1 VKILEMQF
9 LVFILAYPFLW
20 LISILPF
27 RVLYLFSDFIYLL
40 IYHVIG
46 YRKKTVRENLLI
58 AFPEKSAL
66 ERTAIEKKFYHH
78 LCDLFLEMI
87 KTLTIS
93 KVEMDEHFVLPNLDV
108 LKEMERDGKSI
119 ALLTSHYASYEWSVS
134 INNKLSVKG
143 YAIYK
148 KIANVYFDKLVRDIR
163 QKFGANLINTKETI
177 PTIESNYLRGIQS
190 IYGFASDQSPKA
202 SRAINWGTF
211 FGIETPLQTGA
222 EMLAK
227 KFDMNVMYM
236 RIQKVKRGYY
246 ECRFEVLSYN
256 PKSVPDFELTLL
268 FIQKVEEQIKEAPE
282 YYLWTHKRWKHRR

>member
-1 VKILEMQF
+1 MQF
-9 LVFILAYPFLW
+9 IVFILVYPLLW

-27 RVLYLFSDFIYLL
+27 RILYLFSDLIYILV
-40 IYHVIG
+40 YHVIG

-58 AFPEKSAL
+58 AFPEKSAK
-66 ERTAIEKKFYHH
+66 ERSEIEKKFYHH

-93 KVEMDEHFVLPNLDV
+93 REEMDKHFVLANLEV
-108 LKEMERDGKSI
+108 LQEMERNGKSI

-134 INNKLSVKG
+134 INNKLNIKG

-163 QKFGANLINTKETI
+163 QKFGANLIHTKETI
-177 PTIESNYLRGIQS
+177 PTIESNYLNGVQS

-211 FGIETPLQTGA
+211 FGLETPLQTGA

-227 KFDMNVMYM
+227 KFDMNMMFM
-236 RIQKVKRGYY
+236 RIRKVKRGYY
-246 ECRFEVLSYN
+246 DCQFEVISTDCKN
-256 PKSVPDFELTLL
+256 VPDFELTEL
-268 FIQKVEEQIKEAPE
+268 FIRKTEEQIKEAPE

>member
-1 VKILEMQF
+1 MQF
-9 LVFILAYPFLW
+9 IVFILVYPFLW

-27 RVLYLFSDFIYLL
+27 RILYLFSDLIYVL

-58 AFPEKSAL
+58 AFPEKSDK
-66 ERTAIEKKFYHH
+66 ERTEIEKKFYHH

-93 KVEMDEHFVLPNLDV
+93 KEEMDKHFVLPNLDV

-134 INNKLSVKG
+134 VNNKLSVKG

-148 KIANVYFDKLVRDIR
+148 KIANVHFDKLVRDIR

-177 PTIESNYLRGIQS
+177 STIESNYLRGVQS

-211 FGIETPLQTGA
+211 FGLETPLQTGA

-227 KFDMNVMYM
+227 KFDMNMMYM

-256 PKSVPDFELTLL
+256 PKSVPNFELTDL
-268 FIQKVEEQIKEAPE
+268 FIQKVEEQIREAPE

>member
-1 VKILEMQF
+1 MQF
-9 LVFILAYPFLW
+9 LVFIIAYPFLW

-93 KVEMDEHFVLPNLDV
+93 KEEMDEHFVLPNLDV

-256 PKSVPDFELTLL
+256 PKSVPDFELTHS

>member
-1 VKILEMQF
+1 MV
-9 LVFILAYPFLW
+9 
-20 LISILPF
+20 
-27 RVLYLFSDFIYLL
+27 
-40 IYHVIG
+40 YHVVG

-58 AFPEKSAL
+58 AFPEKSAK
-66 ERTAIEKKFYHH
+66 ERSEIEKKFYHH

-93 KVEMDEHFVLPNLDV
+93 KEEMDKHFVLANLEV
-108 LKEMERDGKSI
+108 LQEMERNGKSI

-134 INNKLSVKG
+134 INNKLNIKG

-163 QKFGANLINTKETI
+163 QKFGANLIHTKETI
-177 PTIESNYLRGIQS
+177 PTIEYNYLNGIQS

-211 FGIETPLQTGA
+211 FGLETPLQTGA

-227 KFDMNVMYM
+227 KFDMNMMFM
-236 RIQKVKRGYY
+236 RIRKIKRGYY
-246 ECRFEVLSYN
+246 VCQFEVISTDC
-256 PKSVPDFELTLL
+256 KKVPDFELTEL
-268 FIQKVEEQIKEAPE
+268 FIRKTEEQIKEAPE

>member
-1 VKILEMQF
+1 MV
-9 LVFILAYPFLW
+9 
-20 LISILPF
+20 
-27 RVLYLFSDFIYLL
+27 
-40 IYHVIG
+40 YHVIG

-58 AFPEKSAL
+58 AFPEKSAK
-66 ERTAIEKKFYHH
+66 ERSEIEKKFYHH

-93 KVEMDEHFVLPNLDV
+93 KEEMDKHFVLANLEV
-108 LKEMERDGKSI
+108 LQEMERNGKSI

-134 INNKLSVKG
+134 INNKLNIKG

-163 QKFGANLINTKETI
+163 QKFGANLIHTKETI
-177 PTIESNYLRGIQS
+177 PTIESNYLNGVQS

-211 FGIETPLQTGA
+211 FGLETPLQTGA

-227 KFDMNVMYM
+227 KFDMNMMFM
-236 RIQKVKRGYY
+236 RIRKVKRGYY
-246 ECRFEVLSYN
+246 DCQFEVISTDCKN
-256 PKSVPDFELTLL
+256 VPDFELTEL
-268 FIQKVEEQIKEAPE
+268 FIRKTEEQIKEAPE

>member
-1 VKILEMQF
+1 MQF

>member
-1 VKILEMQF
+1 MQF
-9 LVFILAYPFLW
+9 IVFILVYPFLW

-27 RVLYLFSDFIYLL
+27 RILYLFSDLIYVLV
-40 IYHVIG
+40 YHVIG

-58 AFPEKSAL
+58 AFPEKSDK
-66 ERTAIEKKFYHH
+66 ERTEIEKKFYHH

-93 KVEMDEHFVLPNLDV
+93 KEEMDKHFVLPNLDV

-134 INNKLSVKG
+134 VNNKLSVKG

-177 PTIESNYLRGIQS
+177 STIESNYLRGVQS

-211 FGIETPLQTGA
+211 FGLETPFQTGA

-227 KFDMNVMYM
+227 KFDMNMMYM

-256 PKSVPDFELTLL
+256 PKSVPNFELTDL
-268 FIQKVEEQIKEAPE
+268 FIQKVEEQIREAPE
-282 YYLWTHKRWKHRR
+282 YYLWTHKRWKHRRELNS